1 MYLPKLS
8 ASLWLSATLLYSI
21 GALAM
26 PLVGET
32 AGSIKHGMIT
42 LYKDHETPNKVYF
55 FPDST
60 RFAVDENKVPMFNMV
75 VWGMKDP
82 AAADKGGYFSMTTNL
97 ASSAQQKKDLESFAQ
112 ANPQVEI
119 AVIPIKSSSIG
130 LQTTKKNAPP
140 LGILFDEFNFAQTGG
155 RPEDDIGVNAVLT
168 KTGATA
174 FYAMLKDLEGGSPL
188 KMDYCYKFDGLGPNM
203 DAKVHVKMRRVYDYF
218 EANSSG
224 GYWWFS
230 YNIRKVVETLHKNG
244 EITIEM
250 NGGDA
255 KEWEYI
261 NEIAREIT
269 ARLFKPE
276 LSADTNIGNANSNF
290 PFRFNV
296 GSITKI
302 EQAVETWT
310 WKRRDLVEREF
321 CTSINIKDLGPYR
334 SKLITVAN

>member
-1 MYLPKLS
+1 MFYKSKRLMGLAVTLCLL
-8 ASLWLSATLLYSI
+8 ASLNSEAI
-21 GALAM
+21 

-32 AGSIKHGMIT
+32 AGSIKYGMLT
-42 LYKDHETPNKVYF
+42 LYKDHQDPNKVYF

-82 AAADKGGYFSMTTNL
+82 SAEKGGYFSMTTNL
-97 ASSAQQKKDLESFAQ
+97 ASSAQQKKDLEAYIA
-112 ANPQVEI
+112 ANPGKEV
-119 AVIPIKSSSIG
+119 AVIPIMSSSIG
-130 LQTTKKNAPP
+130 LTTTKKGAPP
-140 LGILFDEFNFAQTGG
+140 LGILFDEFNFAKVGG
-155 RPEDDIGVNAVLT
+155 RPEDDIGINAVLT
-168 KTGATA
+168 KTGAPA
-174 FYAMLKDLEGGSPL
+174 FLALFKNLEGGSPL
-188 KMDYCYKFDGLGPNM
+188 KMDYCYKFQGLGPNM
-203 DAKVHVKMRRVYDYF
+203 DAKIYVKMRRVYDYF

-244 EITIEM
+244 EIRIEM

-269 ARLFKPE
+269 VRLFKPE

-302 EQAVETWT
+302 EQAEETWT
-310 WKRRDLVEREF
+310 WTRRDLVEREF
-321 CTSINIKDLGPYR
+321 CTAINIKDLGPYR
-334 SKLITVAN
+334 SKLITEAN